1 MVKSLPEVCRTGL
14 TPRAVG
20 LDDAPFPS
28 RPRQKGGEVHA
39 VGIITSG
46 DRFEGMLYIRGLSQ
60 DGLNAQHIYAD
71 QILKS
76 KFHPQI
82 HAVLLDGISV
92 AGLDIIDI
100 AWLANAVQRV
110 VIAILRAQPDLAA
123 FDAALSRLPH
133 SEVRIARAREASP
146 VYHIGPWFFQ
156 FRCPLRSD
164 GQACDVSPQD
174 VAQFLSLCTPHGTQ
188 KIPECLRIAHL
199 VGAAVMTGQSSSSA

>member
-1 MVKSLPEVCRTGL
+1 M
-14 TPRAVG
+14 
-20 LDDAPFPS
+20 
-28 RPRQKGGEVHA
+28 HA
-39 VGIITSG
+39 VGIVTSS

-60 DGLNAQHIYAD
+60 DGLNAQDIYAA
-71 QILKS
+71 QILGS

-110 VIAILRAQPDLAA
+110 VIAVLRGPPDLAA
-123 FDAALSRLPH
+123 FNAALARLPH
-133 SEVRIARAREASP
+133 SETRIARTSQAAP
-146 VYHIGPWFFQ
+146 VHHVDPWYFQ
-156 FRCPLRSD
+156 YRCPLNSSD
-164 GQACDVSPQD
+164 QPHRVTPQD
-174 VAQFLSLCTPHGTQ
+174 VAQFLNLCTPRGTQ